1 MSAEPNETQKI
12 LEELKKIVIE
22 TQEKVDIIRDE
33 LIEALEEQNK
43 QLTERIQIID
53 VYQKKTLEPNQQI
66 LNEGLNKIYE
76 AVKGIKEAQEIE
88 EDKEGAIETE

>member
-1 MSAEPNETQKI
+1 MSAEQNELKVI
-12 LEELKKIVIE
+12 LEEIKKIVIE

-66 LNEGLNKIYE
+66 LNEGLNKIWE
-76 AVKGIKEAQEIE
+76 AVKGIQEAQEIE